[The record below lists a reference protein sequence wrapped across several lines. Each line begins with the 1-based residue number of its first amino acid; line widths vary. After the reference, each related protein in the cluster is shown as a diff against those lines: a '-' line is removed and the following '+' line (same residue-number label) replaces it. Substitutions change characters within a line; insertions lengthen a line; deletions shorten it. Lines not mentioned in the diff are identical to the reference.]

1 MTGESAPGLASAAR
15 TLLAQVEPGQVRLRR
30 AALVVKGLELAGA
43 EDRQLD
49 LF

>member
-1 MTGESAPGLASAAR
+1 MQGATAS
-15 TLLAQVEPGQVRLRR
+15 VRRLGIV
-30 AALVVKGLELAGA
+30 LKGLELAGA